1 MKRPF
6 RVVVAGSRGFDDYT
20 LLARKLD
27 RLLHRKVA
35 PVILSGAA
43 RGADRLGEIYAAA
56 QGIQVERYPAKWDR
70 YGKNA
75 GRIRNAE
82 MAEAADAVVVFWD
95 GKSPGTAHMVDVARR
110 RGLEVRIVI
119 TS

>member
-6 RVVVAGSRGFDDYT
+6 RVIIAGSRNFEDLALLTRKMDGF
-20 LLARKLD
+20 
-27 RLLHRKVA
+27 LHKKVA

-43 RGADRLGEIYAAA
+43 RGADRLGEIYANDRKIP
-56 QGIQVERYPAKWDR
+56 IQRYPAKWDR

-75 GRIRNAE
+75 GRMRNAE

-95 GKSPGTAHMVDVARR
+95 GISPGTAHMVDVARR

-119 TS
+119 TN

>member
-1 MKRPF
+1 M
-6 RVVVAGSRGFDDYT
+6 VVAGSRGFDDYT

-27 RLLHRKVA
+27 RLLYKKAA

-43 RGADRLGEIYAAA
+43 RGADRLGEIYANDRKIP
-56 QGIQVERYPAKWDR
+56 IQRYPAKWDR

-95 GKSPGTAHMVDVARR
+95 GISPGTAHMVDVARR

-119 TS
+119 TN